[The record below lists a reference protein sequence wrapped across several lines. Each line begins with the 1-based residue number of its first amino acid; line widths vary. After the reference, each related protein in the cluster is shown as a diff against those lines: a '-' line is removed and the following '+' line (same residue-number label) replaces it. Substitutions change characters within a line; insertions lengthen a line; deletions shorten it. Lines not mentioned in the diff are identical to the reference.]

1 MRTRI
6 CGVVVL
12 LLILDFCLSLSAWAA
27 LNITSP
33 AEVILA
39 SKTVSTSSQ
48 TTTGT
53 VAGVE
58 VSDDGTAGWEAT
70 MTSTHFTAIVTV
82 YTVAGSNETVGTSG
96 TYDGT
101 YGVLNPPGRYEIE
114 ITTGG
119 SVGTAIF
126 KWTNPDKVTTEG
138 VTTASEV
145 VLEKG
150 INITFAAAT
159 YQVGDKWQFGVD
171 VFPYTGL
178 RVTPSDI
185 AVVSGD
191 TIGVS
196 KGEAGYL
203 AGTNVTSDPLNIMT
217 GDAND
222 STGVYQQGE
231 NLELTIHANSLSG
244 TYSATAILT
253 IL

>member
-1 MRTRI
+1 MRMRI

-12 LLILDFCLSLSAWAA
+12 LLILDFCFSLSAWAA

-33 AEVILA
+33 ANATLA
-39 SKTVSTSSQ
+39 SRTVSTSGQ

-53 VAGVE
+53 IAGVE
-58 VSDDGTAGWEAT
+58 VSDDGAAGWEAS
-70 MTSTHFTAIVTV
+70 MTSTHFTTIGAA
-82 YTVAGSNETVGTSG
+82 YTIAGANNTVGTSG

-101 YGVLNPPGRYEIE
+101 YGVLDPVGRYEIE

-126 KWTNPDKVTTEG
+126 KWVNPADVTTES

-150 INITFAAAT
+150 INATFAAAT

-178 RVTPSDI
+178 HVTPSNI
-185 AVVSGD
+185 TAVSGD
-191 TIGVS
+191 TGVS
-196 KGEAGYL
+196 KETSGYL
-203 AGTNVTSDPLNIMT
+203 TGAGPTSDALTVVT
-217 GDAND
+217 GATGN
-222 STGVYQQGE
+222 STGTYQQDEG
-231 NLELTIHANSLSG
+231 LELTIHANSLSG
-244 TYSATAILT
+244 TYSATVTFTVL
-253 IL
+253 